1 MKIPFSTVKYMHEEI
16 KPELVDRFLGVLNS
30 NWFISG
36 KQNEIFAKHFGEYTQ
51 VKHVIGCGN
60 GLDALN
66 LILRAL
72 GIGEGDEVIVPSFT
86 FIATALAV
94 TYAGAKPI
102 FVEVDEQ
109 AFTLDPLLIEKAIT
123 KRTKA
128 IIVVHLYGMS
138 ADMDPIMAV
147 AKKHG
152 LKVIEDA
159 AQAHGTLYKGRKVGG
174 IGDAAGFSFYPGK
187 NLGALGDSGAVT
199 TNDEKIASIVKAIG
213 NYGAFVKYEHTYKG
227 VNSRLDEMQAAF
239 LDAKLSHL
247 DKWNAERNIIARKYL
262 AQIKNPNIILPI
274 VKPYSNHV
282 WHLFV
287 VKVADRAHF
296 INYLAEKQIEV
307 LIHYPKAMHLQN
319 AYRELGLAKGSFPI
333 AERLS
338 DTVVSL
344 PLYYGMKPAEVDYVI
359 KACNEYKR

>member
-1 MKIPFSTVKYMHEEI
+1 MKIQFSTVKYMHDEI
-16 KPELVDRFLGVLNS
+16 KELLTDRFAGVLDS

-36 KQNEIFAKHFGEYTQ
+36 KQNEIFAKHFGEYIQ

-72 GIGEGDEVIVPSFT
+72 EIGEGDEVIVPSFT

-94 TYAGAKPI
+94 TYAGATPV

-109 AFTLDPLLIEKAIT
+109 AFTLDPTLIEKAIT
-123 KRTKA
+123 TKTKA

-138 ADMDPIMAV
+138 ADMDPIMTV

-199 TNDEKIASIVKAIG
+199 TNDDQIASVVKAIG
-213 NYGAFVKYEHTYKG
+213 NYGAYVKYEHTYKG
-227 VNSRLDEMQAAF
+227 VNSRLDEVQAAF
-239 LDAKLSHL
+239 LDVKLSHL
-247 DKWNAERNIIARKYL
+247 DKWNSERESIAQKYL
-262 AQIKNPNIILPI
+262 SQIKNPNIILPI
-274 VKPYSNHV
+274 VKSYSTHV

-287 VKVADRAHF
+287 VRVRNRSHF
-296 INYLAEKQIEV
+296 LKYLSEKQIEV
-307 LIHYPKAMHLQN
+307 LIHYPKPMHLQT
-319 AYRELGLAKGSFPI
+319 AYQEFGFSKGEFPI
-333 AERLS
+333 AECLCE
-338 DTVVSL
+338 TVVSL
-344 PLYYGMKPAEVDYVI
+344 PLYYGMKSEEIDFVI
-359 KACNEYKR
+359 KACNEYKS